1 MNILKASCYYSLY
14 AGGGEV
20 GMGFS
25 LSVHTAPPAVWL
37 GKEQLVLTR
46 SNSWTKVSRTS
57 KKHLPVW
64 NFHSQKVVSFQVNYV
79 SVSRNGIIIID
90 KAIYNNKYEKIKIQ
104 TYL

>member
-46 SNSWTKVSRTS
+46 SNS
-57 KKHLPVW
+57 
-64 NFHSQKVVSFQVNYV
+64 
-79 SVSRNGIIIID
+79 
-90 KAIYNNKYEKIKIQ
+90 
-104 TYL
+104 